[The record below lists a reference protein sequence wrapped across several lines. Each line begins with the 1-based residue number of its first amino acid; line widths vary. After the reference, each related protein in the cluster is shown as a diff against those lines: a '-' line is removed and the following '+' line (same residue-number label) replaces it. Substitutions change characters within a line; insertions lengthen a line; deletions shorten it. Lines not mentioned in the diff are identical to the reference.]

1 MEPNIRKFHILKK
14 YKIFVTFRGDC
25 MPVIT
30 GQQYID
36 RIDALKTYISIDG
49 KVVTGKVSEHPA
61 FKGIM
66 QSQAKLFDIQNEKEL
81 LEKMTYISPTSNK
94 RVGMSF
100 LQAVTVEDLVK
111 RRNAIREWAL
121 SNHGLMGRSP
131 DYMNTTLM
139 ALASIAEYLKDKPNC
154 FPQHLLK
161 FYEYARE
168 NDLTMTHTF
177 IEPQVNR
184 KKFYF
189 EDEDITIAA
198 KIVDKTNEGLVIKGA
213 RLLATQGGITDE
225 LLVIST
231 NGFDEG
237 KGFSF
242 SIPSNTKGLKFLCR
256 QSFVGGESAFDYP
269 LSSRY
274 EEMDAIVVFDNV
286 VVPWERVFY
295 YENVEVANNFLN
307 ISGFQTYGLHQ
318 VLTRQIAKTEFVLG
332 VVQSIV
338 NTINI
343 GEYQHVQQK
352 VVDIIVT
359 LETMKALLIKSEVE
373 AKRDDFGFI
382 RPDLPTV
389 QVAIQMFPKIY
400 PTFTEIIQL
409 LGASGLMSIPSEK
422 AFNVDDG
429 DLEHYLQSFQ
439 DGGRERVKKFRLA
452 WDLTMSSFGTRQTL
466 YERFFFGDSVRLAS
480 ALYNSYNR
488 EELVDRVESF
498 LKNNN

>member
-1 MEPNIRKFHILKK
+1 
-14 YKIFVTFRGDC
+14 

-30 GQQYID
+30 GKQYID
-36 RIDALKTYISIDG
+36 RIDALQTYISIDG

-61 FKGIM
+61 FMGVM
-66 QSQAKLFDIQNEKEL
+66 QSQAKLFDLQNEEAL
-81 LEKMTYISPTSNK
+81 LEKMTYVSPTSNK

-100 LQAVTVEDLVK
+100 LQAVTVDDLVK

-121 SNHGLMGRSP
+121 SNNGLMGRSP

-184 KKFYF
+184 EKFYF
-189 EDEDITIAA
+189 EDEDVTIAA
-198 KIVDKTNEGLVIKGA
+198 KIVDKTSEGLVIKGA

-237 KGFSF
+237 KGFAF

-256 QSFVGGESAFDYP
+256 QSFVGGESVFDYP

-295 YENVEVANNFLN
+295 YENVEVANSFLN
-307 ISGFQTYGLHQ
+307 VSGFQTYGLHQ

-343 GEYQHVQQK
+343 GGYQHVQQK

-373 AKRDDFGFI
+373 AKRDEFGFI

-389 QVAIQMFPKIY
+389 QVAIQLFPKVY

-422 AFNVDDG
+422 AFTEDDG

-439 DGGRERVKKFRLA
+439 DGGKERVKKFRLA

-488 EELVDRVESF
+488 EEFVHRVENF
-498 LKNNN
+498 LKNNH

>member
-1 MEPNIRKFHILKK
+1 
-14 YKIFVTFRGDC
+14 

-36 RIDALKTYISIDG
+36 RIDALQTYIYIDG

-61 FKGIM
+61 FKGVM
-66 QSQAKLFDIQNEKEL
+66 KSQARLFDLQNEKEL
-81 LEKMTYISPTSNK
+81 LEKMTYVSPTSNK

-100 LQAVTVEDLVK
+100 LQVATVEDLVK
-111 RRNAIREWAL
+111 RRNAAREWAL
-121 SNHGLMGRSP
+121 STQGFMGRCP

-139 ALASIAEYLKDKPNC
+139 ALASAADFLKDKPNC
-154 FPQHLLK
+154 FPNHLLN

-184 KKFYF
+184 NRFYF
-189 EDEDITIAA
+189 EDDEVTIAA
-198 KIVDKTNEGLVIKGA
+198 KIVDNTNEGLVIKGA

-225 LLVIST
+225 LLVLST
-231 NGFDEG
+231 NGYDEG
-237 KGFSF
+237 KGFGF

-256 QSFVGGESAFDYP
+256 QSFVGGESVFDHP
-269 LSSRY
+269 LSSRF

-295 YENVEVANNFLN
+295 YGNVEVANNFMN
-307 ISGFQTYGLHQ
+307 VSGFQTYGLHQ
-318 VLTRQIAKTEFVLG
+318 VLSRQIAKTEFVLG

-338 NTINI
+338 DTISI
-343 GEYQHVQQK
+343 GDYQHVQQK
-352 VVDIIVT
+352 VVDIIVS
-359 LETMKALLIKSEVE
+359 LETMKALLLKSEIE
-373 AKRDDFGFI
+373 AKKDVFGFI
-382 RPDLPTV
+382 RPDHPTLL
-389 QVAIQMFPKIY
+389 VAIQIFPKVY

-422 AFNVDDG
+422 AFAADDG
-429 DLEHYLQSFQ
+429 DLEHYLQSSQ
-439 DGGRERVKKFRLA
+439 EGGEARVKKFRLA

-466 YERFFFGDSVRLAS
+466 YERFFFGDPVRVATV
-480 ALYNSYNR
+480 LYKTYDR
-488 EELVDRVESF
+488 ESLVNRVETF
-498 LKNNN
+498 LKNEN

>member
-1 MEPNIRKFHILKK
+1 
-14 YKIFVTFRGDC
+14 

-30 GQQYID
+30 GKQYID

-49 KVVTGKVSEHPA
+49 KIVTGKVSEHPA

-66 QSQAKLFDIQNEKEL
+66 QSQARLFDIQNEKEL

-184 KKFYF
+184 QKFYF
-189 EDEDITIAA
+189 EEEDITIAA
-198 KIVDKTNEGLVIKGA
+198 KIVDKTKEGLVIKGA

-286 VVPWERVFY
+286 VVPWDRVFY

-307 ISGFQTYGLHQ
+307 VSGFQTYGLHQ

-373 AKRDDFGFI
+373 AKSDDFGFI

-439 DGGRERVKKFRLA
+439 DGGKERVKKFRLA

-480 ALYNSYNR
+480 ALYRSYDR
-488 EELVDRVESF
+488 EELVNRVENF
-498 LKNNN
+498 LKDNN

>member
-1 MEPNIRKFHILKK
+1 
-14 YKIFVTFRGDC
+14 

-66 QSQAKLFDIQNEKEL
+66 QSQARLFDIQNEKEL

-100 LQAVTVEDLVK
+100 LQAVTIEDLVK

-184 KKFYF
+184 QKFYF
-189 EDEDITIAA
+189 EEEDVTIAA

-256 QSFVGGESAFDYP
+256 QSFVGGESVFDYP

-307 ISGFQTYGLHQ
+307 VSGFQTYGLHQ

-373 AKRDDFGFI
+373 AKIDDFGFI

-439 DGGRERVKKFRLA
+439 DGGKERVKKYRLA

-480 ALYNSYNR
+480 ALYRSYDR
-488 EELVDRVESF
+488 EELVNRVENF
-498 LKNNN
+498 LKDNK

>member
-1 MEPNIRKFHILKK
+1 
-14 YKIFVTFRGDC
+14 

-36 RIDALKTYISIDG
+36 RIDALQTYISIDG

-61 FKGIM
+61 FKGVM
-66 QSQAKLFDIQNEKEL
+66 KSQARLFDLQNEDALFE
-81 LEKMTYISPTSNK
+81 EMTYVSPTSNN

-100 LQAVTVEDLVK
+100 LQAVAVEDLVK
-111 RRNAIREWAL
+111 RRNAVRQWAL
-121 SNHGLMGRSP
+121 SNNGLMGRSP

-139 ALASIAEYLKDKPNC
+139 ALASAAEYLKDKPNC
-154 FPQHLLK
+154 FPQHLLN

-184 KKFYF
+184 RKFYF
-189 EDEDITIAA
+189 EDEGVIIAA
-198 KIVDKTNEGLVIKGA
+198 KIVDKTTEGLVIKGA

-231 NGFDEG
+231 NGYDEG
-237 KGFSF
+237 KGFAF

-307 ISGFQTYGLHQ
+307 VSGFQTYGLHQ

-332 VVQSIV
+332 VAQSIV

-352 VVDIIVT
+352 VVDIIVA
-359 LETMKALLIKSEVE
+359 LETMKALLLKSEIE
-373 AKRDDFGFI
+373 AKRDAFGFL
-382 RPDLPTV
+382 RPDHATV
-389 QVAIQMFPKIY
+389 QVAIHIFPKVY

-422 AFNVDDG
+422 AFATDDS

-439 DGGRERVKKFRLA
+439 DGGEERVKKFRLA

-466 YERFFFGDSVRLAS
+466 YERFFFGDPVRLAT

-488 EELVDRVESF
+488 GELVDRVESF

>member
-1 MEPNIRKFHILKK
+1 
-14 YKIFVTFRGDC
+14 

-66 QSQAKLFDIQNEKEL
+66 QSQAKLFDIQNEIEL

-274 EEMDAIVVFDNV
+274 EEMDAIVVFDYV

-439 DGGRERVKKFRLA
+439 DGGKERVKKFRLA

-480 ALYNSYNR
+480 ALYSSYDR
-488 EELVDRVESF
+488 EELVNRVENF
-498 LKNNN
+498 LKDNN

>member
-1 MEPNIRKFHILKK
+1 
-14 YKIFVTFRGDC
+14 
-25 MPVIT
+25 MPIIT
-30 GQQYID
+30 GKQYID
-36 RIDALKTYISIDG
+36 RIDALQTYISIDG

-61 FKGIM
+61 FKGVLK
-66 QSQAKLFDIQNEKEL
+66 SQARLFDLQNEDALFE
-81 LEKMTYISPTSNK
+81 EMTYVSPTSNN

-100 LQAVTVEDLVK
+100 LQVVAVEDLVK
-111 RRNAIREWAL
+111 RRNATRQWAL
-121 SNHGLMGRSP
+121 SNNGLMGRSP

-139 ALASIAEYLKDKPNC
+139 SLASAAEYLKDKPNC

-184 KKFYF
+184 RKFYY
-189 EDEDITIAA
+189 EDEDVIIAA
-198 KIVDKTNEGLVIKGA
+198 KIVDKTSEGLVIKGA

-231 NGFDEG
+231 NGYDEG
-237 KGFSF
+237 KGFAF

-295 YENVEVANNFLN
+295 YENVEVANSFLN
-307 ISGFQTYGLHQ
+307 VSGFQTYGLHQ
-318 VLTRQIAKTEFVLG
+318 VLTRQITKTEFVLG

-352 VVDIIVT
+352 VVDIIVA
-359 LETMKALLIKSEVE
+359 LETMKALLLKSEIE
-373 AKRDDFGFI
+373 AKRDAFGFL
-382 RPDLPTV
+382 RPDHATV
-389 QVAIQMFPKIY
+389 QVAIQIFPKVY
-400 PTFTEIIQL
+400 PTFSEIIQL

-422 AFNVDDG
+422 AFATDDS

-439 DGGRERVKKFRLA
+439 DGGEERVKKFRLA
-452 WDLTMSSFGTRQTL
+452 WDLTMSNFGTRQTL
-466 YERFFFGDSVRLAS
+466 YERFFFGDPVRLAS

-488 EELVDRVESF
+488 EELVDRVQSF

>member
-1 MEPNIRKFHILKK
+1 
-14 YKIFVTFRGDC
+14 

-439 DGGRERVKKFRLA
+439 DGGKERVKKFRLA

-480 ALYNSYNR
+480 ALYSSYDR
-488 EELVDRVESF
+488 EELVNRVEKF
-498 LKNNN
+498 LKDNN

>member
-1 MEPNIRKFHILKK
+1 
-14 YKIFVTFRGDC
+14 

-36 RIDALKTYISIDG
+36 RIDALQTYISIDG

-61 FKGIM
+61 FKGVM
-66 QSQAKLFDIQNEKEL
+66 KSQARLFDLQNEDALFE
-81 LEKMTYISPTSNK
+81 EMTYVSPSSNN

-100 LQAVTVEDLVK
+100 LQVMAVEDLVK
-111 RRNAIREWAL
+111 RRNAARQWAL
-121 SNHGLMGRSP
+121 SNNGLMGRSP

-139 ALASIAEYLKDKPNC
+139 ALASAAEYLKDKPNC

-184 KKFYF
+184 RKFYY
-189 EDEDITIAA
+189 EDEDVIIAA
-198 KIVDKTNEGLVIKGA
+198 KIVDKTSEGLVIKGA

-231 NGFDEG
+231 NGYDEG
-237 KGFSF
+237 KGFAF

-307 ISGFQTYGLHQ
+307 VSGFQTYGLHQ

-352 VVDIIVT
+352 VVDIIVA
-359 LETMKALLIKSEVE
+359 LETMKALLLKSEIE
-373 AKRDDFGFI
+373 AKRDAFGFL
-382 RPDLPTV
+382 RPDHATV
-389 QVAIQMFPKIY
+389 QVAIQIFPKVY

-422 AFNVDDG
+422 AFASDDS

-439 DGGRERVKKFRLA
+439 DGGEERVKKFRLA
-452 WDLTMSSFGTRQTL
+452 WDLTMSNFGTRQTL
-466 YERFFFGDSVRLAS
+466 YERFFFGDPVRLAS

-488 EELVDRVESF
+488 EELVSRVDNFFE
-498 LKNNN
+498 NNN

>member
-1 MEPNIRKFHILKK
+1 
-14 YKIFVTFRGDC
+14 

-36 RIDALKTYISIDG
+36 RIDALQTYTSIDG
-49 KVVTGKVSEHPA
+49 KVVTGKISEHPA
-61 FKGIM
+61 FKGVM
-66 QSQAKLFDIQNEKEL
+66 RSQSKLFDLQNEAAL
-81 LEKMTYISPTSNK
+81 LEKLTYLSPTSNK

-100 LQAVTVEDLVK
+100 LQATTVEDLVK
-111 RRNAIREWAL
+111 RREAAREWAL
-121 SNHGLMGRSP
+121 STNGFMGRSP

-139 ALASIAEYLKDKPNC
+139 ALASAADFLKDKPNC
-154 FPQHLLK
+154 FPEHLLN

-184 KKFYF
+184 QRFYF
-189 EDEDITIAA
+189 EDEEVTIAA
-198 KIVDKTNEGLVIKGA
+198 KIVAKTSEGLVINGA

-231 NGFDEG
+231 NGVDEG

-242 SIPSNTKGLKFLCR
+242 SIPSNTKGLKFYCR
-256 QSFVGGESAFDYP
+256 QSFVGGESAFDHP
-269 LSSRY
+269 LSSRF
-274 EEMDAIVVFDNV
+274 EEMDAIVVFENV

-295 YENVEVANNFLN
+295 YENVEVANNFMN
-307 ISGFQTYGLHQ
+307 VSGFQAYGLHQ
-318 VLTRQIAKTEFVLG
+318 VLSRQIAKTEFVLG
-332 VVQSIV
+332 VAQTIV
-338 NTINI
+338 NTIAI

-352 VVDIIVT
+352 VVDIIVA
-359 LETMKALLIKSEVE
+359 LETMKALLLKSEIE
-373 AKRDDFGFI
+373 AKRDTFGFL
-382 RPDLPTV
+382 RPDQTTL
-389 QVAIQMFPKIY
+389 QVAIQIFPKVY

-422 AFNVDDG
+422 AFVADNG

-439 DGGRERVKKFRLA
+439 DGGEERVKKFRLA

-466 YERFFFGDSVRLAS
+466 YERFFFGDPIRLATG
-480 ALYNSYNR
+480 LYQAYYR
-488 EELVDRVESF
+488 EELMNRVESF
-498 LKNNN
+498 LKNDN

>member
-1 MEPNIRKFHILKK
+1 
-14 YKIFVTFRGDC
+14 

-81 LEKMTYISPTSNK
+81 LEKMTYVSPTSNN

-100 LQAVTVEDLVK
+100 LQVMTVEDLVK
-111 RRNAIREWAL
+111 RRNAAREWAL
-121 SNHGLMGRSP
+121 STHGLMGRSP

-139 ALASIAEYLKDKPNC
+139 ALASAAEYLKDKPNC

-161 FYEYARE
+161 YYEYARE

-184 KKFYF
+184 RKFYF

-231 NGFDEG
+231 NGYDVG
-237 KGFSF
+237 KSFGF

-256 QSFVGGESAFDYP
+256 QSFAGGESAFDYP

-295 YENVEVANNFLN
+295 YENLEVANSFLN
-307 ISGFQTYGLHQ
+307 ISGFQTYSLHQ
-318 VLTRQIAKTEFVLG
+318 VLSRQIAKTEFVLG

-352 VVDIIVT
+352 VVEIIVA
-359 LETMKALLIKSEVE
+359 LETMKALLLKSEIE

-382 RPDLPTV
+382 RPDFPTV

-439 DGGRERVKKFRLA
+439 DGGKERVKKFRLA

-480 ALYNSYNR
+480 ALYRSYDR
-488 EELVDRVESF
+488 EELVNRVEKF
-498 LKNNN
+498 LKDNN